1 MKKKFYGA
9 LLLGS
14 LFLAGGMV
22 SCSDYDDDINSLNE
36 RVDEISK
43 TLSSLQE
50 QIGSYVKSVSY
61 DPATG
66 VLTVVDG
73 TGKSYPYNLPQMQ
86 TLPEYTLEVTA
97 DGKVILKK
105 DGQQVSEGQID
116 FPEMP
121 EIPEIPDAFDPA
133 KLTVSDDGTVMY
145 DGKATGVTM
154 PTSTGMVALK
164 DGDGNI
170 YAYAITVIENGK
182 PTTATFYVLDAVPL
196 KGLVFKPT
204 CLVNGVPSLKA
215 ANISYE
221 DWSLVKAEVS
231 KEGEKFTQSTTPSYI
246 TPQIWAYY
254 HMNPSSVTK
263 AQIESM
269 AFLSEDVESYSRAA
283 AMNPTVDF
291 EKTVVTEDH
300 LLKVAMNA
308 NAEEIPDVDDN
319 EQALYAL
326 QVTTKA
332 VGEKEAAVITSDY
345 ASIYRVG
352 MSDFLLKVNIE
363 GEDETVYGQ
372 SVTRNGMANSMSG
385 QAKDAIVSEAD
396 FSVEFEGTKNV
407 ADLITVWYKEEG
419 NNEYIKMDKI
429 ADYGFELR
437 YSASNYLGGD
447 AADTQQNSFFN
458 TADAAKGI
466 FNPEYN
472 GADNRNTI
480 GRKPMIRVELV
491 DTEANQVVTVGW
503 IKANIVD
510 GEVGGFGETFDK
522 GEYVYGCDDFERKLT
537 YVDMNNVY
545 AKAGM
550 SKEEF
555 HTAYTLEGSGTG
567 IVLAKG
573 STGVVTE
580 VTSATEI
587 QTDIVEWS
595 VIPADVAA
603 AKNEDIIFATMTYK
617 SNDRTR
623 GDITITLKAKLRKPS
638 GEVDNACKIAQAWSA
653 DKTYIN
659 ADVNEPVAT
668 AATDFTINLWNV
680 FEGPA
685 DAKQVAIKG
694 VDEDFTSFTADK
706 LTTTF
711 KFGKTA
717 DVKIGSDV
725 YTFSVS
731 ADGLTLKAAKN
742 AGAAQNVATMDVN
755 GVITYATTDNAKAL
769 LNKSAYND
777 DPFTVGIEIVATN
790 DCRQVLPLT
799 NNTFDVRFLRP
810 INAYD
815 KETAEL
821 TDATTGAAKI
831 DMSKLMGLTDWRG
844 EEFAYSPV
852 NFYNYYGI
860 TNISIDKDNIMTTL
874 NATKEEP
881 LKKLKEVAPNLDI
894 EYTYTNSMLSENKY
908 GDVVYTNGGHTFQ
921 ERFEL
926 QIPVTVTYTFGS
938 VQTFV
943 TLTILP
949 TQGNN

>member
-116 FPEMP
+116 FPE
-121 EIPEIPDAFDPA
+121 IPDAFDPA

-145 DGKATGVTM
+145 DGKATSVTM

-215 ANISYE
+215 ANISYK

-231 KEGEKFTQSTTPSYI
+231 KDGEKFIQSTTSSYI

-269 AFLSEDVESYSRAA
+269 TFLSEDVESYSRAA

-308 NAEEIPDVDDN
+308 NAEEIPDMDGN
-319 EQALYAL
+319 KQALYAL

-332 VGEKEAAVITSDY
+332 VGKKEAAVITSDY

-352 MSDFLLKVNIE
+352 ISDFLLKVNIE
-363 GEDETVYGQ
+363 GEDERVYGQ
-372 SVTRNGMANSMSG
+372 PVPRNGMVNPMSG

-407 ADLITVWYKEEG
+407 ADLITVWYKEG
-419 NNEYIKMDKI
+419 QGEYIKMDKI

-510 GEVGGFGETFDK
+510 GEVAGFGETFDK
-522 GEYVYGCDDFERKLT
+522 GEYVYGCDNFEAKLT
-537 YVDMNNVY
+537 YLDMNDVY

-555 HTAYTLEGSGTG
+555 HTVYTLKGTETPG
-567 IVLAKG
+567 EIALAAG

-580 VTSATEI
+580 VSSFEET

-595 VIPADVAA
+595 VTPAK
-603 AKNEDIIFATMTYK
+603 AKEDAKDGKIFATMTYE
-617 SNDRTR
+617 SNDVTR
-623 GDITITLKAKLRKPS
+623 GDITITLEATVAMPN
-638 GEVDNACKIAQAWSA
+638 GGVDNSSKIAEAWFNNY
-653 DKTYIN
+653 TYIK
-659 ADVNEPVAT
+659 ADVNEPVKT
-668 AATDFTINLWNV
+668 KATDFTIDLLRV
-680 FEGPA
+680 FEGR
-685 DAKQVAIKG
+685 KVTISG
-694 VDEDFTSFTADK
+694 VDSKFKSFEADDLATK
-706 LTTTF
+706 F
-711 KFGKTA
+711 QFGKTA
-717 DVKIGSDV
+717 DVKIGNDV

-731 ADGLTLKAAKN
+731 ADSLTLKAAKN
-742 AGAAQNVATMDVN
+742 AGAAQNVATMGVN
-755 GVITYATTDNAKAL
+755 GVITYATTENAKAL

-790 DCRQVLPLT
+790 DCGQVLPLD
-799 NNTFDVRFLRP
+799 NNTFDVKFLRP

-815 KETAEL
+815 KGDAAL
-821 TDATTGAAKI
+821 TDATTGTAKI
-831 DMSKLMGLTDWRG
+831 DMSKLMRLTDWRG
-844 EEFAYSPV
+844 EEFASSPV

-860 TNISIDKDNIMTTL
+860 SDITIDKKNTMTTL
-874 NATKEEP
+874 NASEEAP
-881 LKKLKEVAPNLDI
+881 KKLEEVAPYLNIQYAMAAILEDG
-894 EYTYTNSMLSENKY
+894 NY
-908 GDVVYTNGGHTFQ
+908 GNVVYTNNAHTFHTA
-921 ERFEL
+921 FKL
-926 QIPVTVTYTFGS
+926 YIPVTVTYTFGT
-938 VQTFV
+938 VQTVV
-943 TLTILP
+943 TLTINP
-949 TQGNN
+949 TQGN

>member
-22 SCSDYDDDINSLNE
+22 SCSDYDDDINRLNE

-43 TLSSLQE
+43 TLSSLQK

-116 FPEMP
+116 FPEIP

-221 DWSLVKAEVS
+221 DWSLVKTEVS
-231 KEGEKFTQSTTPSYI
+231 KDGEEFTQSTTSSYI

-269 AFLSEDVESYSRAA
+269 TFLSEDVESYSRAA

-319 EQALYAL
+319 KQALYAL

-332 VGEKEAAVITSDY
+332 VGKKEAAVITSDY

-372 SVTRNGMANSMSG
+372 SVTRNDMANSMSG

-510 GEVGGFGETFDK
+510 GEVAGFGETFDK
-522 GEYVYGCDDFERKLT
+522 GEYVYGCNNFNAKLT
-537 YVDMNNVY
+537 YLDMNDVY

-555 HTAYTLEGSGTG
+555 HTVYTLKETETPGE
-567 IVLAKG
+567 IALAAG

-580 VTSATEI
+580 VTSSEET
-587 QTDIVEWS
+587 QTNIVTWT
-595 VIPADVAA
+595 VTPAE
-603 AKNEDIIFATMTYK
+603 AKEDAKDGKIFATMTYK
-617 SNDRTR
+617 SKDGTR
-623 GDITITLKAKLRKPS
+623 GDITITLEATVAMPNGK
-638 GEVDNACKIAQAWSA
+638 VDNSSKIREAWFNEYSFI
-653 DKTYIN
+653 K

-668 AATDFTINLWNV
+668 AASNFTIDLLSV
-680 FEGPA
+680 FEGRE
-685 DAKQVAIKG
+685 VAISG
-694 VDEDFTSFTADK
+694 VDSKFTSFAADK
-706 LTTTF
+706 LDTKF
-711 KFGKTA
+711 QFGKTA
-717 DVKIGSDV
+717 DVKIGNDV

-731 ADGLTLKAAKN
+731 ADGLTLTATKN
-742 AGAAQNVATMDVN
+742 LIPQVVATMN
-755 GVITYATTDNAKAL
+755 AAGVITYGDSEYAKVL
-769 LNKSAYND
+769 LNKSAYNV
-777 DPFTVGIEIVATN
+777 DPFTVGIEIVTTN
-790 DCRQVLPLT
+790 NCDQVLPLT
-799 NNTFDVRFLRP
+799 NNTFDVKFLRP

-815 KETAEL
+815 KETASL
-821 TDATTGAAKI
+821 VDATTGTAMI

-860 TNISIDKDNIMTTL
+860 SNIEIGDETEIMTTL
-874 NATKEEP
+874 NASADAP
-881 LKKLKEVAPNLDI
+881 KKLSEVAPNLNID
-894 EYTYTNSMLSENKY
+894 YKFSGHDWSKGKY
-908 GDVVYTNGGHTFQ
+908 GDIVYTNNDHTFHTAFQ
-921 ERFEL
+921 L
-926 QIPVTVTYTFGS
+926 YIPVTVTYTFGS
-938 VQTFV
+938 VQTVV
-943 TLTILP
+943 TLTINP
-949 TQGNN
+949 TQGN

>member
-22 SCSDYDDDINSLNE
+22 SCSDYDDDINALNTK
-36 RVDEISK
+36 VDEINQ
-43 TLSSLQE
+43 TLSSLQS

-66 VLTVVDG
+66 KLTVVDSADK
-73 TGKSYPYNLPQMQ
+73 TYTYDLPQMQ

-97 DGKVILKK
+97 DGKVVLKK

-116 FPEMP
+116 FPEV
-121 EIPEIPDAFDPA
+121 PEIPDAFDPT
-133 KLTVSDDGTVMY
+133 KLTVSEDGIVMY
-145 DGKATGVTM
+145 DGKATGVSM
-154 PTSTGMVALK
+154 PTSTGMIALK
-164 DGDGNI
+164 DDNGNI
-170 YAYAITVIENGK
+170 YAYAITVTENGK
-182 PTTATFYVLDAVPL
+182 VTTATFYVLDAVPL

-231 KEGEKFTQSTTPSYI
+231 KDGEKFTQSTTTSYI

-263 AQIESM
+263 AQMESM
-269 AFLSEDVESYSRAA
+269 TFLSDDVESYSRAA

-308 NAEEIPDVDDN
+308 NAEEIPDVDEN
-319 EQALYAL
+319 KQALYAL

-363 GEDETVYGQ
+363 GDDETVYGQ
-372 SVTRNGMANSMSG
+372 FESRAGSTNTYAGKAL
-385 QAKDAIVSEAD
+385 DAINNDAD
-396 FSVEFEGTKNV
+396 FSVEFDDEKNI
-407 ADLITVWYKEEG
+407 ADLITVWYKEAG
-419 NNEYIKMDKI
+419 NTEYIKMDKI

-458 TADAAKGI
+458 TADAAEGI
-466 FNPEYN
+466 FNPEYS

-510 GEVGGFGETFDK
+510 GEIGGFGETFDK
-522 GEYVYGCDDFERKLT
+522 GEYVYGCDEFEAKLT
-537 YVDMNNVY
+537 YLDMNDVY

-555 HTAYTLEGSGTG
+555 HTVYTLEGSGTG
-567 IVLAKG
+567 IILAPG
-573 STGVVTE
+573 STGLVTE
-580 VTSATEI
+580 VTSATET

-595 VIPADVAA
+595 VAPTDVAA
-603 AKNEDIIFATMTYK
+603 AKNNDIIFATMTYK
-617 SNDRTR
+617 SNDVTR
-623 GDITITLKAKLRKPS
+623 GDITITLQATVAKPS
-638 GEVDNACKIAQAWSA
+638 GKVDNACKIAQAWFNTY
-653 DKTYIN
+653 TYIK
-659 ADVNEPVAT
+659 ADVNEPIAT
-668 AATDFTINLWNV
+668 PANDFTIDLLSV
-680 FEGPA
+680 FEGR
-685 DAKQVAIKG
+685 KVTINN
-694 VDEDFTSFTADK
+694 VDSKFTSFAADK
-706 LTTTF
+706 LNTKF
-711 KFGKTA
+711 QFGKTA
-717 DVKIGSDV
+717 DVMIGNDV

-731 ADGLTLKAAKN
+731 ADGLTLN
-742 AGAAQNVATMDVN
+742 ATKGLITQEVATMDAN
-755 GVITYATTDNAKAL
+755 GVITYGTSDYAKVL

-790 DCRQVLPLT
+790 DCSQVLPLT
-799 NNTFDVRFLRP
+799 NNTFDVKFLRP
-810 INAYD
+810 INAHD
-815 KETAEL
+815 KKTAEL
-821 TDATTGAAKI
+821 TDATTGTAKI
-831 DMSKLMGLTDWRG
+831 DMSELMGLTDWRG
-844 EEFAYSPV
+844 EEFADSPV
-852 NFYNYYGI
+852 NFYEYYGI
-860 TNISIDKDNIMTTL
+860 TDIVIDRANIMTTL
-874 NATKEEP
+874 NASETAP
-881 LKKLKEVAPNLDI
+881 KKLSEVAPNMNIDYIKATTLTDD
-894 EYTYTNSMLSENKY
+894 TY
-908 GDVVYTNGGHTFQ
+908 GDVVYTNNDHTFHTEFQ
-921 ERFEL
+921 L
-926 QIPVTVTYTFGS
+926 YIPVTVTYTFGS
-938 VQTFV
+938 VQTTV